1 MRTGLRRI
9 LFLAR
14 TEVLHVTRDRATL
27 LQILIMPII
36 QLLILARVATFAIHD
51 TPAYVVD
58 YDRTST
64 SRGLV
69 TRMAASRYFTII
81 GQSASADSGDEA
93 LLRGNATMV
102 LTIPHDFEATL
113 VRTGTAPLGL
123 DVNAEKGTAAGI
135 VQSYAGQIVESYSRE
150 LTTSLRPSVLTL
162 RSADG
167 TGGSEPVPARGVPRI
182 EVLRRGWYNPE
193 LDYTHY
199 MVPGILVQLVTMMG
213 TLLTA
218 QNIAR
223 EKEVGTLEQ
232 LNVTPITRG
241 QFIVAKL
248 LPFWVLA
255 LLDLAIGLAV
265 GIIVYHVPVV
275 GNPLLL
281 FAAAGIYLLSA
292 LGIGLYISTIV
303 DTQQQAMFV
312 TFFVMMVYLLM
323 SGLFTP
329 IDSMPQWV
337 QLLSE
342 LNPVRHFITIAR
354 DVLLKGSG
362 VRDVAHSL
370 LVLVLYAPVV
380 LFLAVRQHAKRAA

>member
-1 MRTGLRRI
+1 M
-9 LFLAR
+9 
-14 TEVLHVTRDRATL
+14 TRDRATL
-27 LQILIMPII
+27 TQILVMPIV
-36 QLLILARVATFAIHD
+36 QLLVLARVASFAIHA

-64 SRGLV
+64 SRGVV
-69 TRMAASRYFTII
+69 TRLAASRFFSII
-81 GQSASADSGDEA
+81 GQSTSPDSADDA
-93 LLRGNATMV
+93 LLHGTATIV

-113 VRTGTAPLGL
+113 VRTGTAPVQL

-135 VQSYAGQIVESYSRE
+135 VQSYAMQILDAYSGE
-150 LTTSLRPSVLTL
+150 LTTQMRPTL
-162 RSADG
+162 AAIRAQSTSGSGRGGVSALI
-167 TGGSEPVPARGVPRI
+167 PIRGVPRI
-182 EVLRRGWYNPE
+182 EVQRRSWYNPE

-241 QFIVAKL
+241 QFIIAKL

-255 LLDLAIGLAV
+255 MLDLAVGLAV
-265 GIIVYHVPVV
+265 GVAVYHVPIV

-292 LGIGLYISTIV
+292 LGIGLYISAIV

-329 IDSMPQWV
+329 IDSMPGWV
-337 QLLSE
+337 QMVSE

-354 DVLLKGSG
+354 DVLLKGAG
-362 VRDVAHSL
+362 VRDLVHPL
-370 LVLVLYAPVV
+370 LVLVIYAPIV